1 MMGCFFYFGP
11 LLTFTAHLI
20 IPDTLM
26 KKPLTF
32 LYCFF
37 ILSSGAFCQNIP
49 SPGSFLG
56 YTPGSRFTRYARI
69 ADYFRAVAL
78 AAPDR
83 VKLEQYGETY
93 EGRPLLLAYIA
104 SPENLR
110 RLESIRLNNL
120 RLAGIVHDS
129 VPPDEQTPA
138 IVWLSYNIHGNEP
151 SSSEAAMRTLY
162 ALLDPAEPRNKEWLQ
177 HTIVII
183 DPCLNP
189 DGRERYLNWYT
200 MVAGKNPNPDPQSR
214 EHNEPWPGGRSNHYN
229 FDLNRDWAW
238 QTQIETQQ
246 RMKKY
251 NAWLPQVHVDF
262 HEQGINDP
270 YYFAPAAEPYHDVIT
285 PWQRQFQVMIGK
297 NNARYFDRRGWL
309 YFTKEEFDL
318 FYPSY
323 GDTYPLYN
331 GAIGMTF
338 EQAGNSAGGSS
349 VITAD
354 EDTLTLAGRTEHHFT
369 ASLSTIEV
377 SSQQAPQLIKEFRK
391 YFSDARTGAAGEFR
405 AWIVKGDRYGN
416 RLDKLKEMLDRNGI
430 SWIPLISV
438 GNLIGLDYQ
447 TGKRVAFGF
456 DYGDILIKAA
466 QPRSNLL
473 RVLFERNSHITDSI
487 TYDITA
493 WSLPFAFGLQTY
505 GLAASIDPNSRE
517 SGMTSVET
525 VLQQDSKAAYAWV
538 SRWTGMPSARF
549 LSQLLQKGIKV
560 RFAEQAFQAGGQEFA
575 RGSLIIVTTGLGQGG
590 SGNNLPRAG
599 LDTLLPG
606 MAKRTGAV
614 LWPIASG
621 FVEKG
626 ADFGSSHVRLIHP
639 PRVAVL
645 TGPEVNSLNA
655 GELWYFF
662 EQELDYPVSLINAGD
677 AGDIDWRK
685 YDVLIL
691 PDGEYKFPDDRNVSD
706 MLKNWV
712 KQGGRMIAMGNA
724 VAQLA
729 KAEWGIRQ
737 KTAAADSDEDDK
749 VKKAA
754 DYSDLR
760 RYADRERHEAA
771 SSVPGSIYR
780 VELDNS
786 HPLAFGYPDYYYSL
800 KQDDR
805 VYEFIKDSGWNV
817 GIIKKENY
825 VSGFTGSKAKEK
837 LKDGLIFGVQEM
849 GKGKIVYM
857 ADDPLFRDFWENG
870 KLLVCNAIFLV
881 GQ

>member
-1 MMGCFFYFGP
+1 
-11 LLTFTAHLI
+11 
-20 IPDTLM
+20 M
-26 KKPLTF
+26 KKPLAF

-56 YTPGSRFTRYARI
+56 YPLGSQFTRHAQI
-69 ADYFRAVAL
+69 AGYFRAVAL

-83 VKLEQYGETY
+83 VKLEQYGETN

-104 SPENLR
+104 SPENLL
-110 RLESIRLNNL
+110 RLEAIRLNNL
-120 RLAGIVHDS
+120 RLAGIVHDGT
-129 VPPDEQTPA
+129 PPDAQAPA

-162 ALLDPAEPRNKEWLQ
+162 ALLDPAESRNKEWLQ
-177 HTIVII
+177 HTVVII

-189 DGRERYLNWYT
+189 DGRERYVNWYT
-200 MVAGKNPNPDPQSR
+200 MVVGKNPNPDPQSR
-214 EHNEPWPGGRSNHYN
+214 EHNEPWPGGRGNHYN

-262 HEQGINDP
+262 HEQGINNP

-285 PWQRQFQVMIGK
+285 PWQRRFQVMIGK
-297 NNARYFDRRGWL
+297 NNAKYFDRRGWL

-354 EDTLTLAGRTEHHFT
+354 EDTLTLADRVEHHFT
-369 ASLSTIEV
+369 ASLSAIEM
-377 SSQQAPQLIKEFRK
+377 SSQHAPELVSEFRK
-391 YFSDARTGAAGEFR
+391 YFSDAQTGAAGEFR
-405 AWIVKGDRYGN
+405 AWVVKGDRYGIKLD
-416 RLDKLKEMLDRNGI
+416 RLKDLLDRNGI
-430 SWIPLISV
+430 SWIPLSRS
-438 GNLIGLDYQ
+438 GDLTGLDYQ
-447 TGKRVAFGF
+447 SGKMAPFRFG
-456 DYGDILIKAA
+456 YGDLLIKAA
-466 QPRSNLL
+466 QPKSNLL
-473 RVLFERNSHITDSI
+473 RVLFERNSHISDSI

-505 GLAASIDPNSRE
+505 GLTGVIDPSSRDFPVMSE
-517 SGMTSVET
+517 PMAIRTDRT
-525 VLQQDSKAAYAWV
+525 ATYAYVA
-538 SRWTGMPSARF
+538 RWTGMQSARF
-549 LSQLLQKGIKV
+549 LSQLLQKGVKI
-560 RFAEQAFQAGGQEFA
+560 RFAEQAFQANGQEFEK
-575 RGSLIIVTTGLGQGG
+575 GSLIIVTADTVAGG
-590 SGNNLPRAG
+590 SP
-599 LDTLLPG
+599 DTLLTG
-606 MAKRTGAV
+606 IAKRTGV
-614 LWPIASG
+614 GLWPIASG

-626 ADFGSSHVRLIHP
+626 ADFGSSHVRLIHK

-655 GELWYFF
+655 GEVWHFF
-662 EQELDYPVSLINAGD
+662 EQELDYSVSLINAGE
-677 AGDIDWRK
+677 AGEVDWRK

-691 PDGEYKFPDDRNVSD
+691 PDGEYKFPDDKNVAD
-706 MLKNWV
+706 LLKNWV
-712 KQGGRMIAMGNA
+712 KQGGRLIAMGNA

-729 KAEWGIRQ
+729 KGDWGICP
-737 KTAAADSDEDDK
+737 KTADADSDEDDK
-749 VKKAA
+749 EKKNA

-760 RYADRERHEAA
+760 RYADRERHEASA
-771 SSVPGSIYR
+771 NVPGSIYR

-805 VYEFIKDSGWNV
+805 VYEFIKEKGWNV
-817 GIIKKENY
+817 GVIKKENY

-870 KLLVCNAIFLV
+870 KLLFCNAIFLV